1 MTKIRNKR
9 KLRIFDVINACIMI
23 LLGFSFVVPFWI
35 IACSSLSD
43 NGQLM
48 SCLLYTSRARENVF
62 YFAGAAAGAKT
73 SLSQPRNGYKR
84 QAYG

>member
-35 IACSSLSD
+35 IA
-43 NGQLM
+43 
-48 SCLLYTSRARENVF
+48 
-62 YFAGAAAGAKT
+62 
-73 SLSQPRNGYKR
+73 
-84 QAYG
+84 